1 MSKYTAGP
9 WGFRTNP
16 CHGADV
22 VDLSSHWI
30 DGPSGKPI
38 ANIYEY
44 YHGESEANARLIAA
58 APTMCALIERL
69 AEKRCEYGNGAD
81 CNMLPQGVR
90 RSPCLPCQARALL
103 DETNA

>member
-16 CHGADV
+16 CHGDADEV

-44 YHGESEANARLIAA
+44 YHGESEANTRLIAA
-58 APTMCALIERL
+58 APEMYEALKQAVVICELMMNGGQKRDICWKTGLHPMLTAAL
-69 AEKRCEYGNGAD
+69 AKAGG
-81 CNMLPQGVR
+81 
-90 RSPCLPCQARALL
+90 
-103 DETNA
+103 